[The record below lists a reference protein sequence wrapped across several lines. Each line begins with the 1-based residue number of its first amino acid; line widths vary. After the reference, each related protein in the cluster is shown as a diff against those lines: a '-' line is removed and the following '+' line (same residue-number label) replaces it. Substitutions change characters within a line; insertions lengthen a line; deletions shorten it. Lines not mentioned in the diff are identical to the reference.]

1 FGIASLNIK
10 EHGEQRTA
18 EELDYCVKELGF
30 VGLKLHGFSHGFT
43 PNSNL
48 GRVYFEAAKR
58 LNVPLVGCVGAHGMP
73 FTNPG
78 LYADMALE
86 YPNVKVVFA
95 HLDYPV
101 AEEAVSLAVR
111 VPNIYLSSSLSI

>member
-1 FGIASLNIK
+1 
-10 EHGEQRTA
+10 
-18 EELDYCVKELGF
+18 
-30 VGLKLHGFSHGFT
+30 
-43 PNSNL
+43 
-48 GRVYFEAAKR
+48 
-58 LNVPLVGCVGAHGMP
+58 MP

-86 YPNVKVVFA
+86 YPNVKVIFA

-111 VPNIYLSSSLSI
+111 VPNIYLSSSLSIPAYLRLAYEAWRDEAAAGLRRCGQRNGGDRQVRGDWRDGRRY